1 MKWDKLKADIAE
13 VIRTNGNHEITG
25 QVLQTTL
32 LQIVDSIGA
41 NAGFAGVATLATR
54 PTTPDGAVF
63 YLVGQAGTYVEFGGL
78 EVASGE
84 LAVIEWS
91 GVSWVKTTLSMT
103 SNDTDLA
110 DKVTALGNSVTNLGN
125 NVTSLGNSVTAL
137 EQADTTIASLL
148 QGQGDAII
156 ANTDSI
162 AELGTQ
168 IGDIDT
174 ILTEILG
181 EEE

>member
-1 MKWDKLKADIAE
+1 MMEEIKQLIKEKIATNGKGAITAE
-13 VIRTNGNHEITG
+13 VLQNVLLEI
-25 QVLQTTL
+25 VNEL
-32 LQIVDSIGA
+32 
-41 NAGFAGVATLATR
+41 NAECG
-54 PTTPDGAVF
+54 
-63 YLVGQAGTYVEFGGL
+63 
-78 EVASGE
+78 
-84 LAVIEWS
+84 
-91 GVSWVKTTLSMT
+91 
-103 SNDTDLA
+103 
-110 DKVTALGNSVTNLGN
+110 
-125 NVTSLGNSVTAL
+125 SLGTSIDELKTNDKDQDERLSTLFKEVEVLEGERVLFAERLSEVETSDRSQDETIDAIISNINKL